1 MLPSGLHYK
10 VDMTTGEKW
19 AKLLDDKDSGKSK
32 ALEVHASHS
41 ANNQNNDDET
51 TGANEGKETG
61 VKVTVADS
69 IDK

>member
-1 MLPSGLHYK
+1 
-10 VDMTTGEKW
+10 MTTGEKW
-19 AKLLDDKDSGKSK
+19 AKLLDDEDRGKSN

-41 ANNQNNDDET
+41 TKDKSDEAET
-51 TGANEGKETG
+51 TGANEGKEAG